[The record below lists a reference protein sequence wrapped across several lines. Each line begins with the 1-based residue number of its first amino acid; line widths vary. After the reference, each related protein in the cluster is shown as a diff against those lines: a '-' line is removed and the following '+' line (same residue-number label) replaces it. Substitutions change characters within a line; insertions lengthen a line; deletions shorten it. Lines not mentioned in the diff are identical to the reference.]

1 MDLGVIKLRK
11 GKVITLPYL
20 GNTNIENVFNTSN
33 VAYKDKKEHFPK
45 YNEYDD
51 YCLIFNRLSNIISN
65 IHGESQLIELYSKD
79 SILDKAYLTKGVN
92 SIKKNC
98 LRLTKT
104 ISNIFE
110 LERFENKLVCLNLN
124 NANIVEIIDNIVINA
139 SEYIKNTV
147 IFDTDIE
154 EKLVQC
160 DINKL
165 QKAVLILL
173 SVAAKH
179 SKEKEILVNLRTYE
193 DSINIDVSFNNRNN
207 KSYNY
212 FLDKM
217 DNLTFENLDE
227 LSLDLYLCKLLIAL
241 HEGRIF
247 VDGDECKTNFTIEL
261 PCANADAVYYLFHNK
276 ADYELLDK
284 QIQIEFSDLY

>member
-1 MDLGVIKLRK
+1 MIKLRK

-79 SILDKAYLTKGVN
+79 NISDKAYLTESVN

-139 SEYIKNTV
+139 SEYIKNIV

-154 EKLVQC
+154 EKFVQC

-227 LSLDLYLCKLLIAL
+227 LSLDLYLSKLLIAL